1 MGSDR
6 RRAVLSWVV
15 VCALFALCG
24 VLGVLQYRWIG
35 QVSRAERDRLKS
47 SLQTSLNRLVQD
59 FNSEIAGAC
68 RSLLPAVQASGGA
81 AEAEVAARYA
91 QWRKSNQ
98 PALFHRIA
106 IATAGKDGLALRSL
120 NTGTNAFEPAAW
132 PAHWARIKDRLEAR
146 LSPGLWRDRRR
157 LEPAPDALQPVVELP
172 LLAATQ
178 FAPFGPF
185 GMRAPASAPPAPG
198 RAESQW
204 LLIELDLRPIRETIL
219 PELIHRHLGFG
230 AASEY
235 QVEVVTR
242 GEPAE
247 VIYRSDPDEK
257 DPLARNADASAGLFD
272 VRTDQMLRRRA
283 FGLGLERGP
292 GAPPARAPGVDIGRW
307 EIYARH
313 RAGSLDT
320 AVARTR
326 RRNLAVTAGV
336 LLLMITSV
344 LALIHFTRR
353 AQRLAELQM
362 EFVAGV
368 SHELRTPLTV
378 IHTAAYNLRGK
389 VAANAGQVERYGAL
403 IQQESA
409 RLKNLVEQVL
419 QFASANAGRVIH
431 TPEPLSVESVIR
443 ETMESSGAIIDGH
456 AVETEIGRNL
466 PLILGDRT
474 ALKQAI
480 QNLLS
485 NAAKY
490 GTEGSNW
497 IGVYA
502 SAIDDDKR
510 PAVQIRV
517 ADRGPGI
524 PEKEQ
529 QRIFEPFYR
538 GRRAVK
544 DQVHGTGLGLT
555 LVKRI
560 VEAHGGSIR
569 VKSGPAIGTE
579 FIVTIPAAPAEAAP
593 A

>member
-1 MGSDR
+1 MDSDR

-24 VLGVLQYRWIG
+24 ILGVLQYRWIG

-47 SLQTSLNRLVQD
+47 SLQASLNRLVQD

-68 RSLLPAVQASGGA
+68 RSLLPAAQASGGA

-106 IATAGKDGLALRSL
+106 IATAGKDELVLRML
-120 NTGTNAFEPAAW
+120 NAETGVFEPAAW
-132 PAHWARIKDRLEAR
+132 PAQWVRIKDRLEAR
-146 LSPGLWRDRRR
+146 FSPGLWRDRRR

-172 LLAATQ
+172 LFAATQ
-178 FAPFGPF
+178 FAPFPPAF
-185 GMRAPASAPPAPG
+185 GMRAPGSAVPAPG

-204 LLIELDLRPIRETIL
+204 LLVELNLRPIRETIL

-235 QVEVVTR
+235 EVEVVTR

-247 VIYRSDPDEK
+247 VIYRTDPAGR
-257 DPLARNADASAGLFD
+257 DPVAANADASAGLFD
-272 VRTDQMLRRRA
+272 VRADQTLRRRL
-283 FGLGLERGP
+283 FGFGPERGP
-292 GAPPARAPGVDIGRW
+292 GPGRAPGADLGRW
-307 EIYARH
+307 EIFARH
-313 RAGSLDT
+313 RAGSLDI

-336 LLLMITSV
+336 LLMMIASV

-389 VAANAGQVERYGAL
+389 VAANASQVERYGAL

-409 RLKNLVEQVL
+409 RLKSLVEQVL
-419 QFASANAGRVIH
+419 QFASVNAGRVIH
-431 TPEPLSVESVIR
+431 RPEPLSVESVIR
-443 ETMESSGAIIDGH
+443 ETMESSGAIIEGH
-456 AVETEIGRNL
+456 TVETRIGGNL

-474 ALKQAI
+474 AIKQAI

-529 QRIFEPFYR
+529 QQIFEPFFR
-538 GRRAVK
+538 GRRAVA

-579 FIVTIPAAPAEAAP
+579 FIVTIPAAPAEAAS